1 VTNPLLHPDQS
12 YSSTLV
18 ARGRV
23 KTPAIVT
30 DAKIHTTHVRNEFD
44 VNSLRLTMFNDVAKS
59 FLGDSK

>member
-1 VTNPLLHPDQS
+1 MANPLSHPDQS

-18 ARGRV
+18 ATVGV

-30 DAKIHTTHVRNEFD
+30 NEKIQTTCVRNEFD
-44 VNSLRLTMFNDVAKS
+44 MNSLRLTMFNDVTKR